1 MAPQDSTKYFVI
13 NTATQGELSELGE
26 LGDSV
31 FYKRRTSSHLV
42 WFSDRQGPKVLPYPE
57 YKADNICFIYH
68 TSRHGC
74 RPRFP
79 AKVIVI

>member
-31 FYKRRTSSHLV
+31 FNKRRTIDQSCCV
-42 WFSDRQGPKVLPYPE
+42 RVARGYTRVLPVLYRL
-57 YKADNICFIYH
+57 I
-68 TSRHGC
+68 SHG
-74 RPRFP
+74 
-79 AKVIVI
+79 